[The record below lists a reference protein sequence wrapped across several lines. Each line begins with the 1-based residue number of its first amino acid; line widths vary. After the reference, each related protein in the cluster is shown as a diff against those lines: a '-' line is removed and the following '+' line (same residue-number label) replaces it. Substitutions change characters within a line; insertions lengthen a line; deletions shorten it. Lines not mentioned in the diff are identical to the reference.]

1 MSEATGPLVSVLMLA
16 YQNEAYVGQAIASV
30 LAQQCN
36 FAFELLIGEDASR
49 DGTLKVIE
57 RAVRDAPIPV
67 RVFNRPSNVGMI
79 SNYDLLLRAAQA
91 PYVANIDGDD
101 LWVDPRKLQ
110 KQIDIIHA
118 DPNVAMVFG
127 RSEAVDHTG
136 ALVPSVEYLRER
148 AGATVNEIFVKC
160 DIPLSTVMFRRAWL
174 PSLPTWC
181 MTLPGYDWGIFLLLA
196 TKGKVLCVP
205 DVVARYT
212 WHGLGVSSGRTG
224 RQHFEANAAHFV
236 AMKREFAAFLGPEAL
251 TGARRVLEHSLSWA
265 FREARTL
272 SERLRMSRAYVRC
285 CHALGVRPA
294 YWWLLDELTQYTWR
308 KMRERKGPAGD
319 LGRRGG

>member
-110 KQIDIIHA
+110 KLQ
-118 DPNVAMVFG
+118 PR
-127 RSEAVDHTG
+127 RSECSDGVW
-136 ALVPSVEYLRER
+136 PLR
-148 AGATVNEIFVKC
+148 
-160 DIPLSTVMFRRAWL
+160 
-174 PSLPTWC
+174 
-181 MTLPGYDWGIFLLLA
+181 
-196 TKGKVLCVP
+196 
-205 DVVARYT
+205 
-212 WHGLGVSSGRTG
+212 GR
-224 RQHFEANAAHFV
+224 
-236 AMKREFAAFLGPEAL
+236 
-251 TGARRVLEHSLSWA
+251 
-265 FREARTL
+265 
-272 SERLRMSRAYVRC
+272 
-285 CHALGVRPA
+285 
-294 YWWLLDELTQYTWR
+294 
-308 KMRERKGPAGD
+308 
-319 LGRRGG
+319 